1 MPTLY
6 PLPDRLIAAWL
17 VADIKEVTA
26 SSTRTSGV
34 SGWPL
39 ALLVIVVCSGV
50 WLLVNPQ
57 NSLTGLFRAKITD
70 LDTRVVTGPYPSAD
84 DFAVLRSNGVETD
97 VSLLDADLPY
107 EAMLL
112 EQERVN
118 AAKVGIAF
126 VNFPMESIFG
136 THAGTDYDRQAHLA
150 AEFIVRSRG
159 RVYLHC
165 YLGMHRVRT
174 VAALLTKEGTPSA
187 PYLLRSGVRSADA
200 RLLDEA
206 QADYDAGRYL
216 LDRKALAGIKSP
228 TIPARLLAAWT
239 SYRLDQIALARA
251 QFAAIVKTDSS
262 QPGAFEGLGYC
273 ALRSGELETAAALF
287 MESTRLAPKDAAGYA
302 GLGFARSRQGRT
314 TDAKAALHQALALDP
329 GDTEARTALARLR

>member
-1 MPTLY
+1 M
-6 PLPDRLIAAWL
+6 
-17 VADIKEVTA
+17 TA
-26 SSTRTSGV
+26 SSTRSSGLI
-34 SGWPL
+34 GWPL
-39 ALLVIVVCSGV
+39 ALLVIAVCAGV
-50 WLLVNPQ
+50 WLLLNPQ
-57 NSLTGLFRAKITD
+57 NFLTGFFRAKITD

-84 DFAVLRSNGVETD
+84 DFAVLRANGVETD

-118 AAKVGIAF
+118 AAKYGMAF

-136 THAGTDYDRQAHLA
+136 THAGSDYDRQAHLA
-150 AEFIVRSRG
+150 AEFIARSKG
-159 RVYLHC
+159 RIYLHC

-187 PYLLRSGVRSADA
+187 PYLLKSGARSADA

-206 QADYDAGRYL
+206 QADYDAGRYT

-239 SYRLDQIALARA
+239 SYRLDEIALARG
-251 QFAAIVKTDSS
+251 QFAAIVKADSS

-287 MESTRLAPKDAAGYA
+287 MDSTRLAPKDAAGFT
-302 GLGFARSRQGRT
+302 GLGFARFRQGRT
-314 TDAKAALHQALALDP
+314 AEAKAALVQALALNPQDS
-329 GDTEARTALARLR
+329 EARTTLARIP